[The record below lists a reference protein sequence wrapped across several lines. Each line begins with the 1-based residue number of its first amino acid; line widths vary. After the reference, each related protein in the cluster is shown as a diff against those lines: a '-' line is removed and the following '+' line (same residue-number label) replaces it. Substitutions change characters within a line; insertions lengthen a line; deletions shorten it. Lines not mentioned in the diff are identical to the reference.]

1 MATAKLEGALEME
14 PPVAMR
20 AAPATA
26 AATGVEKRGQTECT
40 GLRGV
45 LVVPVEVHLA
55 EEAPAETAGVAAA
68 VATWAVAE
76 VSVGVLDLQPSRDGL
91 RRNIE

>member
-1 MATAKLEGALEME
+1 MLVLI
-14 PPVAMR
+14 P
-20 AAPATA
+20 
-26 AATGVEKRGQTECT
+26 ECT

-68 VATWAVAE
+68 EVTWAVVAAL
-76 VSVGVLDLQPSRDGL
+76 VGVLDLRPAKKHSKTCQQGNSMYQWLEILTHRA
-91 RRNIE
+91 